1 MKTFTLFFLFLIFG
15 SYTAFS
21 QDVTQLKKQLS
32 VAKTDTARVR
42 LLNEISASFF
52 TSYEYD
58 SCKYYA
64 IEALNGATLLKNNV
78 TPKKN
83 PAYELY
89 CKKLYAKAIENMGCS
104 MMYVNTRAALDT
116 FLVAAK
122 LWGETGDKNSLAY
135 VFQRIG
141 DTYSNQNNY
150 INSIAFY
157 NKSLRLYQQTNNRE
171 QIANSFY
178 NIALT
183 QRAMSN
189 FGDALENNIHA
200 LGIAKEIKDSV
211 FIVECYLSNGFIYM
225 LAKDFPSAMKNQQ
238 TALQIA
244 SIINDS
250 DFIATAYSDM
260 GNTNMRA
267 GNLDAAYKNF
277 TTALDIRKRQGV
289 DLYMSSNL
297 LYISNILAKQ
307 KKYKEAINT
316 NFESLAYAK
325 QLQDGRFIIDSY
337 GELANNFLII
347 NDTENAFK
355 YFDTLYQVSTE
366 YKDNYRRSSALQGKA
381 DVYLLQNKLQNAINT
396 LQQALSITDTVDYR
410 SLEDVYNRLSN
421 AYEKSGDYKKAYF
434 SSLQLKRYGDSVSSI
449 EKSEKLTS
457 LTNQLEFQ
465 NKRALLK
472 ASQDKQLA
480 VQQAEIK
487 RQKLVRNITIIGLII
502 VVVLAIIFFKRLREK
517 RKMNIQLE
525 QMLADLKITQA
536 QLVQSEK
543 MASLGELTAGIAHEI
558 QNPLNFVNNF
568 SELNKEIIAEMKCE
582 IEKGNYETVKLI
594 ANDIEAN
601 EEKINHHGKRAE
613 AIVKGMLH
621 HSRKSTGQKELT
633 DINALCD
640 EYLRL
645 AFHGLRA
652 KDKTFNA
659 KFESNFDASIPKIN
673 IVPQDF
679 GRVILN
685 LINNA
690 FYAVSDKQKHSDSG
704 YQPTV
709 IVSTKRS
716 DNQIIIKVK
725 DNANGIPQNVLDKIF
740 QPFFTTKPTG
750 QGTGL
755 GLSLSYDI
763 IKAHNGEIKVETK
776 DGEGTEFIVSL
787 SV

>member
-1 MKTFTLFFLFLIFG
+1 M
-15 SYTAFS
+15 A
-21 QDVTQLKKQLS
+21 QDITQLKKQLNAVKS
-32 VAKTDTARVR
+32 DTARVR
-42 LLNEISASFF
+42 LLNEIAATFF
-52 TSYEYD
+52 VAYEYD
-58 SCKYYA
+58 SCKHYA
-64 IEALNGATLLKNNV
+64 MEALNGATQLMSKEDI
-78 TPKKN
+78 KKN
-83 PAYELY
+83 PAYNLA
-89 CKKLYAKAIENMGCS
+89 CKKLYAKAVENMGCAI
-104 MMYVNTRAALDT
+104 MYVNTTAALDT

-122 LWGETGDKNSLAY
+122 LWSETGDKNGLAS

-141 DTYSNQNNY
+141 ETYTNQNNFS
-150 INSIAFY
+150 NSIAFY
-157 NKSLRLYQQTNNRE
+157 NKSLNLFQQTGNRE
-171 QIANSFY
+171 QIANTFY

-183 QRAMSN
+183 QRSMAN
-189 FGDALENNIHA
+189 YGDALENNLHA
-200 LGIAKEIKDSV
+200 LSIAKELKDSI
-211 FIVECYLSNGFIYM
+211 FIMECYLANGFIYM

-238 TALQIA
+238 TALRIA
-244 SIINDS
+244 TTINDS

-260 GNTNMRA
+260 GNTNLRA
-267 GNLDAAYKNF
+267 GNLDAAYQNF
-277 TTALDIRKRQGV
+277 TTALNIRKRQKV

-297 LYISNILAKQ
+297 LYISNILVKQ
-307 KKYKEAINT
+307 KKYKEAINI
-316 NFESLAYAK
+316 NYESLAFAK
-325 QLQDGRFIIDSY
+325 KFQDVRFIIDSY
-337 GELANNFLII
+337 NELANNFLVIHDI
-347 NDTENAFK
+347 ENAFK
-355 YFDTLYQVSTE
+355 YFDTLYHISTE
-366 YKDNYRRSSALQGKA
+366 YKDNSRRSSALQGMA
-381 DVYLLQNKLQNAINT
+381 DVYLIQNKPHSAINF
-396 LQQALSITDTVDYR
+396 LQQALTITDSFDYR
-410 SLEDVYNRLSN
+410 NLEDIYKRLSI
-421 AYEKSGDYKKAYF
+421 AYEKSGDFKKAYF
-434 SSLQLKRYGDSVSSI
+434 SSLYLKQYGDSVASI

-480 VQQAEIK
+480 IQQAEIK

-525 QMLADLKITQA
+525 RMLADLKITQA

-568 SELNKEIIAEMKCE
+568 SELNKEIIAEMKSE
-582 IEKGNYETVKLI
+582 IDKGNYDTVKLI
-594 ANDIEAN
+594 ADDIEAN
-601 EEKINHHGKRAE
+601 EEKINHHGKRAD

-659 KFESNFDASIPKIN
+659 KFESDFDASIPKIN
-673 IVPQDF
+673 IVPQDL

-690 FYAVSDKQKHSDSG
+690 FYAVSEKQKQSINN

-709 IVSTKRS
+709 MVSTKKIE
-716 DNQIIIKVK
+716 NQIIIKVM
-725 DNANGIPQNVLDKIF
+725 DNANGIPKNVLDKIF
-740 QPFFTTKPTG
+740 QPFFSTKPTG

-763 IKAHNGEIKVETK
+763 VKAHGGEIKVDTK
-776 DGEGTEFIVSL
+776 EGEGTEFTISL
-787 SV
+787 PD